1 MTGEE
6 IRIVG
11 KFPERVI
18 VTESGQPPVTAD
30 LQFDGIYQ
38 GGFANVPLSGKK
50 ITSITVASPNPVWS
64 FAIDE
69 VWLIERQTSS
79 GSPSPPD
86 YCGVA
91 TMQRPAPENHSAY
104 GWTMHSEVSDADGLV
119 LSDVRLNG
127 RLMAERISVPYYKIE
142 TNSIP
147 PFRGE
152 LRPNDASGDLRSRL
166 VNYRTEINDERLIV
180 TATYAIDNISPSQS
194 CLTITQRY
202 EFTRLGLNAPCEPND
217 SIPCQQYRALVSYNF
232 VGNGE
237 TLRSLNIAQRN
248 HFTVNGANK
257 NSVGLFRDCD
267 GRFPVIGC
275 LPNLGIIF
283 KDKINPLF
291 TEYYSPVIVNGKDN
305 HLWDNMHQTL
315 QSSVTE
321 PPSGLVHW
329 VLGGCPECLHTHWRW
344 GASLGDH
351 FGSGKLLLPDYTNQ
365 DLSIGIVR
373 NRAGEEHPYD
383 FLDLIVGNSEPI
395 RSKLTG
401 IDLMTPN
408 HYKYTV
414 PEDVVYWLLAKGYKD
429 SDEFF
434 SHYSF
439 FNPDS
444 PNVTQTIQN
453 YPLFAAKA
461 SLKKEINSASLN
473 QDLPTTIVFGHLYKN
488 GATTYRE
495 IDPNTVAQLPAG
507 YVAYNGVSYDIRTE
521 AEVSGPH
528 TVTFNLPSVADQT
541 TFGSLRVLHSEPDP
555 FDSSRAVWVDRTIL
569 APDAP
574 APNFANRNIG
584 AKVNHVGPFIA
595 ARFTP
600 PPPNTNIADLSVSIS
615 DSADPIAAGNQ
626 LTYTINVTNNGTDA
640 ATGVVF
646 NDGLSPDVLFVSASA
661 TQGICRE
668 EDATVICNLDTIASG
683 ASVPVTIVVEPNEGQ
698 SRFPTD
704 GKTIANTAFVRAN
717 ENDPDQSNNSDTEST
732 NAQPNADT
740 PPVVKI
746 LAPAADGIMTAPT
759 DLEVTLEAYN
769 SVGGTSYMINQVELF
784 QDGQSVGSCFNLPP
798 GSSYCSVTV
807 NGAAPGEHS
816 LIALATN
823 NGGRKAVSDPV
834 NFFVNG
840 PATVYLDSPA
850 ENTLFGRP
858 ANIALTATAANQS
871 GSISKVE
878 FLANGEPIGNG
889 VLSGT
894 NQYNFTW
901 NNAPTGTILLRAVAT
916 DGNGVK
922 SYSYA
927 TKIYITNA
935 PVVTIASPTSG
946 ASYPKHSNIAFTANA
961 RDFDGYVSKVEFFAN
976 GTIYIGDGT
985 LVQSD
990 LYTFNWMDAPVG
1002 TRTITAVATDN
1013 SRQTSSSNP
1022 INVTVTNVAP
1032 TVSMTNPVGGATF
1045 TAPASITLS
1054 ANAADTDGTI
1064 SKIEFFNGAAL
1075 LGTVLSPPYN
1085 FSWMN
1090 VAAGSYS
1097 LTAKATDDDGAAIT
1111 SSAVSITVN
1120 PVGSALFVVGNT
1132 TLSAVDTAIK
1142 TRLQNLG
1149 LTVVIKS
1156 AATAVSTDA
1165 TGKRVVV
1172 ISDSVAPTSVN
1183 TKFRAVTVP
1192 VVTLSSQLFDD
1203 MGMCSTTSG
1212 NFGTTA
1218 AQKNVTI
1225 TNASHPM
1232 AGGLSGTV
1240 QVTSATTTFGWGKL
1254 NANGVKIAALTTDS
1268 TKATDFGYEANSV
1281 MPGLTAPK
1289 RRVGFFYAASSTSLT
1304 TSGGLLFDNAI
1315 KWAAGL

>member
-1 MTGEE
+1 M
-6 IRIVG
+6 
-11 KFPERVI
+11 
-18 VTESGQPPVTAD
+18 
-30 LQFDGIYQ
+30 
-38 GGFANVPLSGKK
+38 
-50 ITSITVASPNPVWS
+50 
-64 FAIDE
+64 
-69 VWLIERQTSS
+69 
-79 GSPSPPD
+79 
-86 YCGVA
+86 
-91 TMQRPAPENHSAY
+91 
-104 GWTMHSEVSDADGLV
+104 
-119 LSDVRLNG
+119 
-127 RLMAERISVPYYKIE
+127 
-142 TNSIP
+142 
-147 PFRGE
+147 RGE
-152 LRPNDASGDLRSRL
+152 LRPNDSSGTLRSRL
-166 VNYRTEINDERLIV
+166 VSYEAVPNDERLVI
-180 TATYAIDNISPSQS
+180 TATYAIDNILSTQA
-194 CLTITQRY
+194 CLSITQRY
-202 EFTRLGLNAPCEPND
+202 EFTKVGLNAPCEPNG
-217 SIPCQQYRALVSYNF
+217 SFPCQQYRALVSYNF

-237 TLRSLNIAQRN
+237 TLRSLNVAQRN

-267 GRFPVIGC
+267 TAIIDC
-275 LPNLGIIF
+275 SPNNGLIF
-283 KDKINPLF
+283 ANKINPLF

-321 PPSGLVHW
+321 PPSDLVHW

-344 GASLGDH
+344 GANVPNSDH
-351 FGSGKLLLPDYTNQ
+351 FGNGNLLLPGFTNQ
-365 DLSIGIVR
+365 DLSIGVAR
-373 NRAGEEHPYD
+373 YRGGEEHPYD
-383 FLDLIVGNSEPI
+383 FLDLVAGNPEPI

-401 IDLMTPN
+401 IDLMTPDN
-408 HYKYTV
+408 YKYTV

-453 YPLFAAKA
+453 YPLFAVKA
-461 SLKKEINSASLN
+461 SPKKEINAASLN
-473 QDLPTTIVFGHLYKN
+473 QDMPTTITFGHLYKN

-555 FDSSRAVWVDRTIL
+555 FDSSQAVWVDRTIL

-574 APNFANRNIG
+574 APDFANRNIN

-600 PPPNTNIADLSVSIS
+600 LPPNTNTADLSVSIS

-626 LTYTINVTNNGTDA
+626 LTYTINVTNNGTNA

-661 TQGICRE
+661 AQGICRE
-668 EDATVICNLDTIASG
+668 EDATVVCNLDTIASG
-683 ASVPVTIVVEPNEGQ
+683 ASVPVTVVVEPYEGQ
-698 SRFPTD
+698 SRFPID

-717 ENDPDQSNNSDTEST
+717 ENDPDQSNNSDMEST

-740 PPVVKI
+740 PPVVQI
-746 LAPAADGIMTAPT
+746 LTPATDGIIVAPA
-759 DLEVTLEAYN
+759 DLEVTFQAYN
-769 SVGGTSYMINQVELF
+769 SSGSTSYMINQVELF

-798 GSSYCSVTV
+798 GSSDCSVTINSV
-807 NGAAPGEHS
+807 ALGEHS
-816 LIALATN
+816 LIAAATN
-823 NGGRKAVSDPV
+823 NGGRKAVSNPV

-840 PATVYLDSPA
+840 PATVSLDNPTDYA
-850 ENTLFGRP
+850 LFGRP
-858 ANIALTATAANQS
+858 ANVALTATAANQS
-871 GSISKVE
+871 GTVSQVQ
-878 FLANGEPIGNG
+878 FLANGEVIGSG

-916 DGNGVK
+916 DGSGVK

-927 TKIYITNA
+927 TKIYVTNA
-935 PVVTIASPTSG
+935 PVVNIASPTSG

-961 RDFDGYVSKVEFFAN
+961 RDFDGYVSQVQFFDN
-976 GTIYIGDGT
+976 GTTYIGDGT
-985 LVQSD
+985 LVQGD
-990 LYTFNWMDAPVG
+990 LYTFTWADAPAG
-1002 TRTITAVATDN
+1002 THAVTAAATDN
-1013 SRQTSSSNP
+1013 SRQTSISNS
-1022 INVTVTNVAP
+1022 VSLTVTNIAP
-1032 TVSMTNPVGGATF
+1032 TVSMTSPASGATF
-1045 TAPASITLS
+1045 TAPANITLS
-1054 ANAADTDGTI
+1054 ANASDGDGTI
-1064 SKIEFFNGAAL
+1064 SKVEFFNGATL
-1075 LGTVLSPPYN
+1075 LGTVLNPPYN

-1090 VAAGSYS
+1090 AAAGSYS
-1097 LTAKATDDDGAAIT
+1097 LTAKATDDNGAATT
-1111 SSAVSITVN
+1111 SSSRAITVN
-1120 PVGSALFVVGNT
+1120 PAGSALFVVGST
-1132 TLSAVDTAIK
+1132 TLSAVDAAIQ

-1149 LTVVIKS
+1149 LSVIVKT
-1156 AATAVSTDA
+1156 ATSAVSADA

-1172 ISDSVAPTSVN
+1172 ISDSVSATSVN
-1183 TKFRAVTVP
+1183 TKFRTVTVP

-1203 MGMCSTTSG
+1203 MGMCATASG
-1212 NFGTTA
+1212 SFGTTTT
-1218 AQKNVTI
+1218 QKNVTI
-1225 TNASHPM
+1225 TNATHPM
-1232 AGGLSGTV
+1232 AAGLSGTI

-1254 NANGVKIAALTTDS
+1254 NANAVKIATLTTDS

-1289 RRVGFFYAASSTSLT
+1289 RRVGFFYSAASASLT
-1304 TSGGLLFDNAI
+1304 TNGGLLFDNAV